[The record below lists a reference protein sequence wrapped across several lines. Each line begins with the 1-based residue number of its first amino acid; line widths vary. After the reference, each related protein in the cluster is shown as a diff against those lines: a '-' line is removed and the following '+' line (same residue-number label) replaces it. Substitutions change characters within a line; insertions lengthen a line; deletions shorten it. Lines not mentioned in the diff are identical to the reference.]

1 MTVDASVNFKLMVN
15 AKEQV
20 CLVHDQR
27 FAIRVRAVHYE
38 PQSRV
43 AFIGFENGSTLKVD
57 WGVKDAL
64 HKHLISKDHC
74 NIVLQEGNKATEG
87 YSVPLLL
94 GAMPRDAHNAV
105 TAEAPRSKATSRA
118 ASATKAPE
126 RKINMLVNAKGKVCI
141 IYDQRFPVQ
150 ATYARYDRQSRK
162 VWLGFADGSTLEIID
177 RASDAL
183 HTFLIGADTC
193 MAVLVE
199 NRKPTE
205 GFELPLIMGSS
216 SNERGALPPG
226 PVDVAP
232 VPAWARDLHIAVIAN
247 EAGKACVLHDK
258 RFPSR
263 VAHVRYD
270 PASRHLVIGFEDG
283 TRLEKAFDVPDDA
296 HARLL
301 TADVCSVIFM
311 ENKEVVE
318 GVEAPLLKG
327 YIVQPGSEDDD
338 PYASWRA
345 ADFSWEGLTKK
356 EWIGWRILDD
366 GRLAQVNTLT
376 PHERAA
382 ARKATLQDYW
392 RDEEN
397 DLIEGDGMRWT
408 RVHCPLV
415 WRDGTP
421 TPKAGWSA
429 EEQAAFDA
437 LVAAKLAAA
446 GESAIWLS
454 GEAADLRA
462 QLQGAVLF
470 KAPTQ
475 AEGAASPLSARFDR
489 AVFTEGA
496 SWVRTSFSIGVT
508 FASATFCKG
517 AAFSSAI
524 FAKDVSFASVVFRD
538 SATFYDV
545 IINGDANFGSA
556 NFSGSARFDN
566 AVIEGKADFSF
577 AAFDGE
583 AAFASA
589 AFRNNARFAFAAFA
603 GRAAFAAAHFHGIG
617 DWGSAHFRAE
627 ADFRDAT
634 FEKPAYFNSANFSGV
649 LHMAGA
655 IFRTP
660 VSFREAKFGGRTDFG
675 AAVFEA
681 AASFEHIA
689 WPTQAGD
696 WHGAFQ
702 QARFR
707 AAPSFAGSRF
717 KALAA
722 FAGAALENGLAI
734 DDEGEAAAS
743 RTFVQE
749 RRAAIAAA
757 TRDAQDWA
765 AEEIDKNGGR
775 MNRSLV
781 AKKRFAARETRLK
794 QLESGCRVLKQ
805 AMAQASNKPLEN
817 LLYRFELLARRAQR
831 DTPLWEKTL
840 SHLYGLASNY
850 GASMARPFLALGV
863 LLVLFGAIYFALGA
877 LRGFGGEDFTR
888 DAWQAWDFSFANVF
902 RPLASLSRDVFE
914 QGTLAHNLLT
924 QDAPGWSSGV
934 RALATLQSLLAIVLA
949 FLFALSVRR
958 RFQIN

>member
-1 MTVDASVNFKLMVN
+1 MVNFKLLVN
-15 AKEQV
+15 AKAEV
-20 CLVHDQR
+20 CLVHDER
-27 FAIRVRAVHYE
+27 FPVRAREVRYD
-38 PQSRV
+38 PRSRL
-43 AFIGFENGSTLKVD
+43 AFIHFDNGSTLEVAWEIND
-57 WGVKDAL
+57 TL
-64 HKHLISKDHC
+64 HHHLTKNDHC
-74 NIVLQEGNKATEG
+74 NIVLQQGKKAIEG
-87 YSVPLLL
+87 YSVPLLV
-94 GAMPRDAHNAV
+94 GQSISDPADAEGVSPIAAS
-105 TAEAPRSKATSRA
+105 TPPSKARRQA
-118 ASATKAPE
+118 ASPAKAPP

-141 IYDQRFPVQ
+141 VYDQRFPVQ
-150 ATYARYDRQSRK
+150 ATYARYDRHARK
-162 VWLGFADGSTLEIID
+162 VWLGFADGSTLEMVRRVPD
-177 RASDAL
+177 NL
-183 HTFLIGADTC
+183 HPFLIGADTC
-193 MAVLVE
+193 MSILIE
-199 NRKPTE
+199 NRKPSE
-205 GFELPLIMGSS
+205 GSELPLLVGSS
-216 SNERGALPPG
+216 SNERGDRPPG
-226 PVDVAP
+226 AVDVAP
-232 VPAWARDLHIAVIAN
+232 APAWARDLHIAVIAN

-258 RFPSR
+258 RFPSQ
-263 VAHVRYD
+263 VVHVRYD
-270 PASRHLVIGFEDG
+270 PSSRRLVIGFEDG

-311 ENKEVVE
+311 ENKEAVD

-327 YIVQPGSEDDD
+327 YTAQLGSEDDD

-356 EWIGWRILDD
+356 EWIGWRVLDD

-376 PHERAA
+376 PHERAT
-382 ARKATLQDYW
+382 ARRATLQDYW

-397 DLIEGDGMRWT
+397 DLIEGDGMRWA
-408 RVHCPLV
+408 RVHCPLA

-421 TPKAGWSA
+421 TPKAGWTA
-429 EEQAAFDA
+429 EEHAAFEA
-437 LVAAKLAAA
+437 LISAKLAAA
-446 GESAIWLS
+446 GESGIWLS
-454 GEAADLRA
+454 GETADLRA
-462 QLQGAVLF
+462 QLQGAVLL
-470 KAPTQ
+470 KTPTLP
-475 AEGAASPLSARFDR
+475 EGSPNPLSARFDR
-489 AVFTEGA
+489 AVFIESV
-496 SWVRTSFSIGVT
+496 SWVRGNFSIGVT
-508 FASATFCKG
+508 FTSAMFCKN
-517 AAFSSAI
+517 ASFTNVT
-524 FAKDVSFASVVFRD
+524 FTKDVSFASAVFLGG
-538 SATFYDV
+538 ATFYDV
-545 IINGDANFGSA
+545 VIKGDANFGST
-556 NFSGSARFDN
+556 NFARGARFDN

-577 AAFDGE
+577 TAFGGE
-583 AAFASA
+583 AAFVSA
-589 AFRNNARFAFAAFA
+589 KFNQNARFAFATFA
-603 GRAAFAAAHFHGIG
+603 GRAAFAAAHFHAIA
-617 DWGSAHFRAE
+617 DWASARFRME

-655 IFRTP
+655 IFRSP
-660 VSFREAKFGGRTDFG
+660 AGFREAKFGGRMDFR

-681 AASFEHIA
+681 AASFESIA
-689 WPTQAGD
+689 WPTLAGD

-757 TRDAQDWA
+757 ARDAQDWA

-775 MNRSLV
+775 MNRSLI

-805 AMAQASNKPLEN
+805 AMAQASNKPYEN
-817 LLYRFELLARRAQR
+817 MLYRFELQARRAQR

-850 GASMARPFLALGV
+850 GASMTRPFLALGV
-863 LLVLFGAIYFALGA
+863 LLVVFAAHFYALGVIHG
-877 LRGFGGEDFTR
+877 LVGESITR

-902 RPLASLSRDVFE
+902 RPLSSLSGSDFE
-914 QGTLAHNLLT
+914 RGTLAHRLLT
-924 QDAPGWSSGV
+924 IDTPGWTSAV
-934 RALATLQSLLAIVLA
+934 RALSTLQSLLAIVLA
-949 FLFALSVRR
+949 FLFALAVRR